1 MRLKLLG
8 IRNRLR
14 KVGGPWP
21 KPVKNCNILTRGGG
35 VLGPGLG
42 GYMFS
47 ESKGYEGGVGS
58 R

>member
-1 MRLKLLG
+1 MGLKLLG

-21 KPVKNCNILTRGGG
+21 KPVRNRNILARGGG

-47 ESKGYEGGVGS
+47 GSKGYGGGVGS